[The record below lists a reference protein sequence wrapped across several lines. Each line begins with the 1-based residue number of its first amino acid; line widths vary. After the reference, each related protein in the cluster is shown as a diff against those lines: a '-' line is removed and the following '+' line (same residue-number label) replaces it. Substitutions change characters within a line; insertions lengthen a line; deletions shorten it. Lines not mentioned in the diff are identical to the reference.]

1 MGRADLLGDPAFS
14 FSELQHKKFFFGF
27 GFCLAVG
34 WCCGAAM
41 SSPSL
46 CKCLHCREFFVP
58 CSNNRRTQRY
68 CSKAECRK
76 ASKLAAQAKWLNK
89 PQNRCYFRGPENVE
103 RVRRWREH
111 HPCYWRK
118 KRPPPTDA
126 LQDLAPIELSQI
138 EPVTLNEVG
147 LIAGD
152 LMINEPLRPPPAGA
166 LQDLASVQVPLLAGV
181 VSLLVGDALQDRFA
195 VFARQLVDRGRRV
208 LAAER

>member
-1 MGRADLLGDPAFS
+1 
-14 FSELQHKKFFFGF
+14 
-27 GFCLAVG
+27 LAVG
-34 WCCGAAM
+34 WCCGPAM
-41 SSPSL
+41 SSPSS

-76 ASKLAAQAKWLNK
+76 ASKIAAQAKWLNK

-103 RVRRWREH
+103 RVRRWRER
-111 HPCYWRK
+111 HPGYWRK

-138 EPVTLNEVG
+138 EPVTLSEVRPVPDDF
-147 LIAGD
+147 IVC
-152 LMINEPLRPPPAGA
+152 EPSNAAAASA

-181 VSLLVGDALQDRFA
+181 ISLLVGDALQDRFA
-195 VFARQLVDRGRRV
+195 VFARQLVDRGKRV